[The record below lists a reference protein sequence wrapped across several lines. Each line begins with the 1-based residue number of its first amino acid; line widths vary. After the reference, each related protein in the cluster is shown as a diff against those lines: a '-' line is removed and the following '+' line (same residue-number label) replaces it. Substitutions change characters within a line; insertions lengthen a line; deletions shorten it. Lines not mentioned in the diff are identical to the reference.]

1 MNRQNIAPLPAGA
14 LALSSPL
21 PGPQSCLIQAIG
33 ISNQELESLLAK
45 PAKELPVQV
54 FHELGNKL
62 QPLNYGI
69 RTGDWIH
76 VAELLGFS
84 QQHIENFEVQSN
96 IQRES
101 AGFLMLMEWRGHEDC
116 SSLFILRDTLWS
128 CGRYDCVTLLDR
140 KIEETMFMHL
150 YLRIIDDWNTS
161 SPTRLLKV
169 RTKCDTTIQ
178 ESLQNLLGGDSDD
191 SEYELVDTPL
201 LSKAKGFKGKQIT
214 LRKKASRRPDLLP
227 LNIRAGETSS
237 SDSSIENTISMTQLQ
252 QVKYIPSEY
261 TNTIPCCLKEGEQE
275 EVIPKSCGGDT
286 MTCGDMIR
294 KTIYIT
300 EDCVY
305 CGKMRTVSRRLAS
318 ETSSTV
324 NTGVHCLSCNCSSYP
339 IPSTEPLRPLT
350 SVPGMTYQQFSIMGP
365 NISPTSQVSTNHFP
379 LMTLNTENSLS
390 LCSLVEDSERTSVKQ
405 LHTRENAAENF
416 SISKPKANSYTLL
429 PSGTTVDDDIQGF
442 SRNVD
447 QESLTS
453 ATQTKRQRS
462 VSEPPDILVA
472 ELKGKFNLSM
482 PSSSAEIPKLP
493 KKRKIEISFQEICE
507 IMRNFPGWDPEET
520 ENMVEKSMS
529 HYCKEDGHYV
539 IWYMREAHR
548 LVVTVSHMRKLV
560 HYAVFSER
568 HISGQDWHYFFPEH
582 KFPDIRSLLR
592 HHMENGIDP
601 QSSQRGQG
609 RRDLDKQQNMRNS
622 RREVVL
628 SHVTLKYPRRPQ
640 PIKSNDKV

>member
-1 MNRQNIAPLPAGA
+1 MNRQNIPPLHPGV
-14 LALSSPL
+14 LAMGSPL
-21 PGPQSCLIQAIG
+21 SGPQSCLIQAIG

-62 QPLNYGI
+62 QPMSYGV
-69 RTGDWIH
+69 RTGDWVH

-84 QQHIENFEVQSN
+84 QQHIENFEVKSN

-116 SSLFILRDTLWS
+116 STLFILRDTLWS
-128 CGRYDCVTLLDR
+128 CGRYDCVTWLDQ

-150 YLRIIDDWNTS
+150 YLRIIDDWNPS
-161 SPTRLLKV
+161 SPMRLLKV
-169 RTKCDTTIQ
+169 RTKCDSTIQ

-227 LNIRAGETSS
+227 CNITAGETSS
-237 SDSSIENTISMTQLQ
+237 SDNSIENSIILTQMK
-252 QVKYIPSEY
+252 QVKYLPSVY
-261 TNTIPCCLKEGEQE
+261 SNTSPCCLREEDQE
-275 EVIPKSCGGDT
+275 EVLPKSCGDT
-286 MTCGDMIR
+286 IK

-305 CGKMRTVSRRLAS
+305 CGKMRTVSQRLVSEAS
-318 ETSSTV
+318 SAIK
-324 NTGVHCLSCNCSSYP
+324 TGVHCLSCNCSAS
-339 IPSTEPLRPLT
+339 PLPTTQPLLSQS
-350 SVPGMTYQQFSIMGP
+350 SVPGVLYQHFSRLGQD
-365 NISPTSQVSTNHFP
+365 ISPSSEVSSNQYP
-379 LMTLNTENSLS
+379 VMTLNTENRLS
-390 LCSLVEDSERTSVKQ
+390 ECSLVEDSERTSVKQ
-405 LHTRENAAENF
+405 LHRDTASENF
-416 SISKPKANSYTLL
+416 PNYKPKANSYIML
-429 PSGTTVDDDIQGF
+429 PSGTSVGDGLQGF
-442 SRNVD
+442 SRD
-447 QESLTS
+447 QSSLIS
-453 ATQTKRQRS
+453 ASQTKRQRS

-472 ELKGKFNLSM
+472 ELKDKFDLSM
-482 PSSSAEIPKLP
+482 PSSSAEIQKLP
-493 KKRKIEISFQEICE
+493 KKRKIEISYQEICE
-507 IMRNFPGWDPEET
+507 IMRNFPGWDPDET
-520 ENMVEKSMS
+520 ENMVEQSMS

-539 IWYMREAHR
+539 IWYMRETHR

-568 HISGQDWHYFFPEH
+568 HSNGQDWHYFFPEH

-592 HHMENGIDP
+592 HHMENGLDP

-609 RRDLDKQQNMRNS
+609 RRDFDKQQNMRNS
-622 RREVVL
+622 RREVIL